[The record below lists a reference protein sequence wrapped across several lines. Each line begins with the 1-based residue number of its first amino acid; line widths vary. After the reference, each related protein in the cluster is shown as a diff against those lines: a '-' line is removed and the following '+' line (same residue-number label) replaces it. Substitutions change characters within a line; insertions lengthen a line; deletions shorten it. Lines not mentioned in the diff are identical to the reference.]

1 MMAFGGVGVIWYIYM
16 LIQFLQE
23 YLRVVIVSPDAL
35 IIMHRDG
42 LMEYNIQQIERET
55 IESISYKQD
64 SLRDSILMAGDIVV
78 SFEHLDSY
86 VIHTVY
92 KPKYIAQELFL
103 AKKKYEKHTPTPVD
117 YAVQDHVSDEKFGLL
132 VETLGEVIKDY
143 MGRKI

>member
-1 MMAFGGVGVIWYIYM
+1 M
-16 LIQFLQE
+16 LIQFFQE

-55 IESISYKQD
+55 IESISYKQN
-64 SLRDSILMAGDIVV
+64 SIRDSILMAGDIVV

-86 VIHTVY
+86 VIQTVY

-103 AKKKYEKHTPTPVD
+103 AKKKHEKQLYTPIQQ
-117 YAVQDHVSDEKFGLL
+117 AVQDHVSDEKF
-132 VETLGEVIKDY
+132 
-143 MGRKI
+143 